1 MSGFWR
7 DGENI
12 VQRGVIKLPY
22 TWQAGATASYYLTQL
37 RDEKKLWGKR
47 CSKCAKVLVP
57 PRASCPYCTVATGA
71 WVELTGEGTV
81 DTFTVVY
88 RSTSLHPRQPPFAYA
103 IIRLDGADT
112 GFLHVL
118 GDVDVDSIREG
129 MRVKAVFAQER
140 AGLPTDIS
148 HFRPVD

>member
-1 MSGFWR
+1 MGDYWG
-7 DGENI
+7 DAETM

-22 TWQAGATASYYLTQL
+22 TWQAGETASYYLTQL

-47 CSKCAKVLVP
+47 CPKCTKVLAP
-57 PRASCPYCTVATGA
+57 PRMNCPFCSVLTDA

-81 DTFTVVY
+81 DTFTVVH
-88 RSTSLHPRQPPFAYA
+88 RSTDIHPMKPPFAYA

-118 GDVDVDSIREG
+118 GDVDVKEIEEG
-129 MRVKAVFAQER
+129 MRVKAVFSEER
-140 AGLPTDIS
+140 VGLPTDIS
-148 HFRPVD
+148 YFRPMA